1 MFEKA
6 IGYIGNVELHYW
18 IFVKYHNGGGLM
30 QRVMVGRVGGQWKE
44 YAIRVCISMDA

>member
-6 IGYIGNVELHYW
+6 IGYIGNVEFHYR

-30 QRVMVGRVGGQWKE
+30 QRVMVGRVGGRWKE
-44 YAIRVCISMDA
+44 YAIGVCISMNA